1 MYDQNNEWLKLIIYA
16 VFAGV
21 GGFLAHIVKC
31 LENNS
36 PISRIKCIVA
46 AFASGFVGILMVL
59 LCTIL
64 KLDMAWTGLIVGVS
78 GWLGAEATIQ
88 GLSVIVRKKLG
99 IEKDT
104 RPDNHI

>member
-1 MYDQNNEWLKLIIYA
+1 MFGNDEWAKLFIYA
-16 VFAGV
+16 AFAGI

-36 PISRIKCIVA
+36 PISWLKCIVA

-64 KLDMAWTGLIVGVS
+64 KLDMAWTGLLVGMS
-78 GWLGAEATIQ
+78 GWIGAEATIQ
-88 GLSVIVRKKLG
+88 LISAIVRRKLG
-99 IEKDT
+99 VDQNK
-104 RPDNHI
+104 PGQ